1 MIPFTKI
8 QATGNDFI
16 VFDNRFIDL
25 KILTT
30 QKIRFLC
37 DRHWGIGADGLIF
50 IGERE
55 AGQLNMIYF
64 NADGSEGEM
73 CGNGLRAA
81 ACYARE
87 ENLFN
92 SGKDLQIQAR
102 DGRHQ
107 IWFNKDQTISV
118 EILTGKTRDTTPD
131 LKQLPVPDGLRL
143 VGYFNT
149 GVPHLV
155 LATDKS
161 IDELNLLEFA
171 PSLRRHPVFK
181 FGTNVNIIQ
190 KIADNRFKVRTYERG
205 VEAETLSCGTGV
217 TACAMLLWQNNPH
230 LPSELFMET
239 KGGILKVSGQKGR
252 IMLTGP
258 ATIVFTG
265 KIQL

>member
-1 MIPFTKI
+1 MMPFTKI

-16 VFDNRFIDL
+16 VIDNRFVEL
-25 KILTT
+25 KTLTPSR
-30 QKIRFLC
+30 IRSLC

-50 IGERE
+50 LEEYGS
-55 AGQLNMIYF
+55 GQLSMIYF

-81 ACYARE
+81 ARYAQE
-87 ENLFN
+87 EKLF
-92 SGKDLQIQAR
+92 GQQKDLRIRAK
-102 DGRHQ
+102 DGWHQ
-107 IWFNKDQTISV
+107 VWFNKDQTISV
-118 EILTGKTRDTTPD
+118 EILTGKSRDTTPD
-131 LKQLPVPDGLRL
+131 LKQLPVQEGLRL

-161 IDELNLLEFA
+161 IDEMDLLGFA

-217 TACAMLLWQNNPH
+217 TACAILLWQNSPH

-239 KGGILKVSGQKGR
+239 KGGILKVSRQKGR
-252 IMLTGP
+252 IILTGP
-258 ATIVFTG
+258 AAIVFIG
-265 KIQL
+265 KLQI